1 MTTTMNPSRRPQAG
15 ATAVTWGRR
24 LRRVLA
30 LVAVLAVTFVVVPQS
45 TPRQSDVS
53 LVKVRIAQA
62 VDHPRDVVWILCL
75 GSDARPGQRMVGTRA
90 DAIQLV
96 GLNLRTGAGTM
107 IGIPRDSYV
116 SIRGHGRNKINASM
130 FFGGPQLMA
139 DSVARLV
146 GVRPDYVFTTGFLG
160 FRGMVRAING
170 VTVYSKFSF
179 RDPVRPQGYHHG
191 KNNLNP
197 FQALIFGRVRHPLP
211 RGDFDRSANQQELLR
226 SILRKVRPNVSKPGY
241 MERGLMAAVRYM
253 NTDLKPTELF
263 RLAQGVTD
271 VKPWALKGCVVQGG
285 TGNVGGASVVF
296 PNVGQARRLGNDAR
310 RDGTLD
316 HGC

>member
-1 MTTTMNPSRRPQAG
+1 MSFPT
-15 ATAVTWGRR
+15 
-24 LRRVLA
+24 RRV
-30 LVAVLAVTFVVVPQS
+30 VVLAVVLAIAALVMPPATERH
-45 TPRQSDVS
+45 TDAD
-53 LVKVRIAQA
+53 LVKVQTAQA
-62 VDHPRDVVWILCL
+62 VDHPRNVVWVLCL
-75 GSDARPGQRMVGTRA
+75 GSDARPGQPMTGSRA

-116 SIRGHGRNKINASM
+116 SISGHGRNKINASM

-139 DSVARLV
+139 DSVSRLV

-160 FRGMVRAING
+160 FRGMVRAIDG

-179 RDPVRPQGYHHG
+179 SDPVRPQGYHRG
-191 KNNLNP
+191 ENKLNP

-211 RGDFDRSANQQELLR
+211 RGDFDRSADQQELLR
-226 SILRKVRPNVSKPGY
+226 AILRKVRPNVSKPGY
-241 MERGLMAAVRYM
+241 MERGLLAATKYM

-271 VKPWALKGCVVQGG
+271 IQPESLKGCIVQGG
-285 TGNVGGASVVF
+285 TGDVGGASVVF
-296 PNVGQARRLGNDAR
+296 PDVAQARRIGNDAR
-310 RDGTLD
+310 TDGTLD

>member
-1 MTTTMNPSRRPQAG
+1 M
-15 ATAVTWGRR
+15 WRR
-24 LRRVLA
+24 LRRGLTLA
-30 LVAVLAVTFVVVPQS
+30 LVLAVTLVVVPQS
-45 TPRQSDVS
+45 SVRQTDVA
-53 LVKVRIAQA
+53 LVRVRTAQA

-75 GSDARPGQRMVGTRA
+75 GSDARPGQRLTGTRA

-96 GLNLRTGAGTM
+96 GLNLRTGAGTA
-107 IGIPRDSYV
+107 IGVPRDSYV
-116 SIRGHGRNKINASM
+116 DIRGHGRNKINASM

-139 DSVARLV
+139 DSVGRLV

-160 FRGMVRAING
+160 FRGMVRSING
-170 VTVYSKFSF
+170 VTVFSKFAF
-179 RDPVRPQGYHHG
+179 RDPIRPQGYHRG

-226 SILRKVRPNVSKPGY
+226 AILRKVRAHQRQPGY
-241 MERGLMAAVRYM
+241 MERGVMAAVKYM
-253 NTDLKPTELF
+253 NTDLKPSELY
-263 RLAQGVTD
+263 RLAQGAAQ
-271 VKPWALKGCVVQGG
+271 VKPWRFKGCVVQGP
-285 TGNVGGASVVF
+285 TGNAGGASVVF

-310 RDGTLD
+310 KDATLD